1 MNAWGIIMAEMPD
14 GTVEFQVSDGPRGKR
29 STSYD
34 FDNLKDAQ
42 QYLEALRVI
51 ERLNT
56 GRTVWEARPWQE

>member
-1 MNAWGIIMAEMPD
+1 MNAWGIIRAEMPD

-42 QYLEALRVI
+42 KYLEALRTM
-51 ERLNT
+51 ERLNA
-56 GRTVWEARPWQE
+56 GRTVWETVSWQE

>member
-1 MNAWGIIMAEMPD
+1 MTDAWGIIKAEMPD
-14 GTVEFQVSDGPRGKR
+14 GTLEFQVSDGPVGKR

-42 QYLEALRVI
+42 QYLEALCTM

-56 GRTVWEARPWQE
+56 GRTIWGTRT